1 MFYVIYSDI
10 YTSAIDKPFILIY
23 IIWRMVSVSEL
34 WDVCL
39 REPSAGLH
47 TCVLL
52 FDNSYEYD
60 VDTHY
65 HAFSGSVFFKPVIY
79 ISNVKGR
86 H

>member
-10 YTSAIDKPFILIY
+10 YASAIDKVFILIY
-23 IIWRMVSVSEL
+23 IICMVSVSEL

-65 HAFSGSVFFKPVIY
+65 HTFSGSVFFKPVNY
-79 ISNVKGR
+79 ISNVKGCV
-86 H
+86 